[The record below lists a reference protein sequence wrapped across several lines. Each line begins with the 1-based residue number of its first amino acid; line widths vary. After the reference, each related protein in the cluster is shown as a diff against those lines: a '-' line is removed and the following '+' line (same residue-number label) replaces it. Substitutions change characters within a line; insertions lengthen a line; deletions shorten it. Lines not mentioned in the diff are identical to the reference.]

1 MSLAGGQVSDGR
13 PSITALLSMVEEIA
27 YGIGTV
33 DSARSTPAMHAS
45 LTAQITS
52 VKARLLGSGAAPAQ
66 SAESAYS
73 DQFPPLSHNGVD
85 ESEDPAPPS
94 RGFSPGFGLS
104 PPTMEEL
111 LRSMET
117 S

>member
-1 MSLAGGQVSDGR
+1 MSLAGGQVRDGQ
-13 PSITALLSMVEEIA
+13 PSIATLLSMVEEIA

-45 LTAQITS
+45 LIAQITS
-52 VKARLLGSGAAPAQ
+52 VKARVLGSNAAPPQ
-66 SAESAYS
+66 SAESHYS
-73 DQFPPLSHNGVD
+73 DQIPPLSHKGVN

-94 RGFSPGFGLS
+94 SGFSPGFGIT